1 MIYIWVATG
10 VASLARFLCHVISGV
25 VFFSEYAGSQ
35 NPWVYSIVYNAPYI
49 IASYIVSALLLTI
62 LYQGYSSQLVLKD
75 SVNQTVKTI

>member
-1 MIYIWVATG
+1 MAITLVNIEYKN
-10 VASLARFLCHVISGV
+10 LA
-25 VFFSEYAGSQ
+25 FSENKKIWTMTNDTG
-35 NPWVYSIVYNAPYI
+35 YI